1 MSENQ
6 IEPSK
11 PKGRVLAPSV
21 HVWADTSAL
30 PEFRIDTGGGGGGER
45 FGAVCVSE
53 ESLDFVSIGAALQSR
68 FIPAGPLLTEVQG
81 QQTLA
86 TAKRQAAKLAY
97 SMRHDGRGMS
107 DTSQADA
114 GGAGAAA
121 VVQWRNGADLYGADI
136 GAACVYWRAV
146 VKSVASDWFGESI
159 EDWRESSGG
168 ADGFDLLTGSAMPL
182 PALMG
187 DGSRSERAARLLFER
202 ARAKR
207 PALLARRIESLKARG
222 GRGRRGELLDKLH
235 RAAVLL
241 LHGEPVD
248 TAASLAGFKASGAS
262 RAGDYLM
269 RAARRLGFQ
278 VQFPVRDRQSRAGEA
293 GGGGVCL
300 PLSAAVVSAWSFH
313 PSASLPLQDG
323 RGGKRWGP
331 IIQRLQGARVRRQAQ
346 AAKRAAWARADKLQ
360 AAKRLGKH
368 TDKGRA
374 ARRAAKQQGLW
385 AGLLT
390 SGNLPRYGHGKHTD
404 KGRAARRAAKQQG
417 LWAGLLTS
425 GNLP

>member
-68 FIPAGPLLTEVQG
+68 FIPAGPLLHECQG

-86 TAKRQAAKLAY
+86 TAKRQAARLAGGM
-97 SMRHDGRGMS
+97 SKAGRGMS

-114 GGAGAAA
+114 VGAGAAA
-121 VVQWRNGADLYGADI
+121 VVAWRNGAELDGADR
-136 GAACVYWRAV
+136 GAAGVSWRAV
-146 VKSVASDWFGESI
+146 VQSVAFDRFGESI

-182 PALMG
+182 PALVG
-187 DGSRSERAARLLFER
+187 DGSRAERASRLLFER

-207 PALLARRIESLKARG
+207 PNLLARRIESLKLRR
-222 GRGRRGELLDKLH
+222 GRGKRGELIDKLH

-241 LHGEPVD
+241 LHGEQID
-248 TAASLAGFKASGAS
+248 LAASGAGFNASGAS
-262 RAGDYLM
+262 RAGDRLM
-269 RAARRLGFQ
+269 QAARRLGFR
-278 VQFPVRDRQSRAGEA
+278 VQFTARDREPKA
-293 GGGGVCL
+293 GGGGGAFV

-313 PSASLPLQDG
+313 PSANLPLPDG
-323 RGGKRWGP
+323 RGGKRWVP
-331 IIQRLQGARVRRQAQ
+331 IIQRLQRARVRRQAQ

-374 ARRAAKQQGLW
+374 ARRAAKHQGLW

-390 SGNLPRYGHGKHTD
+390 SGNLPRYGHGK
-404 KGRAARRAAKQQG
+404 RRRY
-417 LWAGLLTS
+417 
-425 GNLP
+425 